1 MSQGAYNAI
10 GILILKFRDFLEWII
25 EPKKQSNSE
34 KLTKFNEILIEE
46 YNLSV
51 FDLFESNF
59 NELEPKLVRINLNI
73 LEDTV
78 LSIYENTHEP
88 SKSKIIIKLK
98 SYNNL
103 YSRLLELVCFIE
115 SKNRKLSLR
124 RNNIK
129 NSLLHKIS
137 QSEN

>member
-1 MSQGAYNAI
+1 MSEGAYNAI

-25 EPKKQSNSE
+25 EQKKQSNSE
-34 KLTKFNEILIEE
+34 KLTKFNEILIKE

-51 FDLFESNF
+51 FDLFENSF
-59 NELEPKLVRINLNI
+59 NELEPKLARINLNI
-73 LEDTV
+73 LEDSV
-78 LSIYENTHEP
+78 ISIYENTHEP

-103 YSRLLELVCFIE
+103 YLRLFELILFIE
-115 SKNRKLSLR
+115 SKNRKLSLK

-137 QSEN
+137 QKEN